1 MRIFAVRKT
10 CGISENER
18 GIVAMNKNLYAN
30 IVNIKRFAVH
40 DGEGIRTTAF
50 FKGCPMRCKWCH
62 NPETLFSRAE
72 IGYFEKHCENC
83 GACAAVCKRGCHTF
97 EKCTNE
103 GGETCVKHVFR
114 RENCTMCGACAEACE
129 NGAIEK
135 FGELVSAEKLCGEL
149 LRDKAFYSPG
159 GVTLSGGEC
168 LLQSE
173 VCAAVL
179 AEMKKNGVNTAVDT
193 CGNVPREA
201 IERVLPYT
209 DEFLYDVKQIDDG
222 KHRAGTGCGNAQILE
237 NLRFLSVKGA
247 RTEIRYPLIP
257 NFNDGESDI
266 KEAAEFLKP
275 MKNIA
280 AIRVLPYHNLAGS
293 KYAALGL
300 ENTLPAALPSGEDAE
315 KARRIFRKVCKIDVK

>member
-1 MRIFAVRKT
+1 M
-10 CGISENER
+10 
-18 GIVAMNKNLYAN
+18 MNGKLYAD

-62 NPETLFSRAE
+62 NPETLSARAE
-72 IGYFEKHCENC
+72 IGYFEKHCEDC

-97 EKCTNE
+97 EKRENE
-103 GGETCVKHVFR
+103 RGETYVKHVFH
-114 RENCTMCGACAEACE
+114 RENCAACGACAAACK
-129 NGAIEK
+129 NGALEK
-135 FGELVSAEKLCGEL
+135 FGELIGVEKLCGEL
-149 LRDKAFYSPG
+149 LRDRKFYAPG

-179 AEMKKNGVNTAVDT
+179 EEMKKNGVNTAVDT
-193 CGNVPREA
+193 CGNVPEEA

-209 DEFLYDVKQIDDG
+209 DEFLYDIKQINSE
-222 KHRAGTGCGNAQILE
+222 KHRLGTGCGNEQILQ
-237 NLRFLSVKGA
+237 NLLFLSEKGA

-257 NFNDGESDI
+257 GFNDGESDI
-266 KEAAEFLKP
+266 KAAAEFLKP
-275 MKNIA
+275 LQNIA

-300 ENTLPAALPSGEDAE
+300 ENTFFAVPPGGEE
-315 KARRIFRKVCKIDVK
+315 IERARGIFRDVCKIDVK

>member
-1 MRIFAVRKT
+1 
-10 CGISENER
+10 
-18 GIVAMNKNLYAN
+18 MNRELYAN

-62 NPETLFSRAE
+62 NPETLSARAE
-72 IGYFEKHCENC
+72 IGYFENRCENC
-83 GACAAVCKRGCHTF
+83 GACAAACKRGCHTF
-97 EKCTNE
+97 EKRENE
-103 GGETCVKHVFR
+103 RGEACVKHVFH
-114 RENCTMCGACAEACE
+114 RENCTACGACAAACK

-135 FGELVSAEKLCGEL
+135 FGELIGVEKLCAAL
-149 LRDKAFYSPG
+149 LRDKQFYTPG

-173 VCAAVL
+173 VCAVVL
-179 AEMKKNGVNTAVDT
+179 KEMKKNGVNTAVDT
-193 CGNVPREA
+193 CGNVPQEA

-209 DEFLYDVKQIDDG
+209 DEFLYDIKQINCE
-222 KHRAGTGCGNAQILE
+222 KHRLGTGCGNEQILK
-237 NLRFLSVKGA
+237 NLLFLSEKGA

-257 NFNDGESDI
+257 GFNGGESDI
-266 KEAAEFLKP
+266 KAAASFLKP
-275 MKNIA
+275 LKNIA

-300 ENTLPAALPSGEDAE
+300 KNTLPPALPKNEE
-315 KARRIFRKVCKIDVK
+315 VERAREIFREICKIDVK